1 VPVFLRSRNS
11 SKAFWFAGF
20 KRASGG
26 NKSLNNLFAYVKVA
40 IYQVLTPWECS
51 VETIVM
57 NAYQKA
63 QDLIEKIQRQKTEVE
78 NRLQVIAT
86 LESELEETIQA
97 ARLPGTLAGMASKGG
112 SAKSAGTPGGTR
124 PLKPKAAAPSVQ
136 TSTAPSVKNSPA
148 PAKKGAAKKSASLQS
163 AKRVSP
169 TNGQNIADSKGKPPT
184 LGDLVREVIIE
195 AGKPLRRVEIEKGLK
210 KKKYKN
216 SAKETYRTLGVRL
229 HALESRGVIGLGDG
243 LFDLTPDWKAKIGKE
258 GQRAKEQ
265 TTEVP
270 A

>member
-1 VPVFLRSRNS
+1 
-11 SKAFWFAGF
+11 
-20 KRASGG
+20 
-26 NKSLNNLFAYVKVA
+26 
-40 IYQVLTPWECS
+40 
-51 VETIVM
+51 M

-97 ARLPGTLAGMASKGG
+97 ARLPGSLAGMAAKGG
-112 SAKSAGTPGGTR
+112 SAKSAGTPGAAR
-124 PLKPKAAAPSVQ
+124 PLKAKAAAPSVQ
-136 TSTAPSVKNSPA
+136 KSAGPSVKKSAA
-148 PAKKGAAKKSASLQS
+148 PIKKGAAKKSAGLQS
-163 AKRVSP
+163 AKRVLP
-169 TNGQNIADSKGKPPT
+169 MNGQKMAGSKVKPPP

-195 AGKPLRRVEIEKGLK
+195 AGRPLRRLEIENGLK

-216 SAKETYRTLGVRL
+216 TAKETYRTLGVRL

-243 LFDLTPDWKAKIGKE
+243 LFDLTPEWKAKLGQE
-258 GQRAKEQ
+258 GQERAKEQ
-265 TTEVP
+265 ATKVP

>member
-1 VPVFLRSRNS
+1 
-11 SKAFWFAGF
+11 
-20 KRASGG
+20 
-26 NKSLNNLFAYVKVA
+26 
-40 IYQVLTPWECS
+40 
-51 VETIVM
+51 M

-97 ARLPGTLAGMASKGG
+97 ARLPGSLAGMASKGG
-112 SAKSAGTPGGTR
+112 SAKSAGTPGATR
-124 PLKPKAAAPSVQ
+124 PLKAKAAAPSVQ
-136 TSTAPSVKNSPA
+136 KSAGPAVKNSAA
-148 PAKKGAAKKSASLQS
+148 PAKQGAPSKSAPSKGAAKKSASPQS
-163 AKRVSP
+163 AKKVLP
-169 TNGQNIADSKGKPPT
+169 TNGQSSKVQLPP

-195 AGKPLRRVEIEKGLK
+195 AGRPLRRLEIEKGLK

-216 SAKETYRTLGVRL
+216 TAKETYRTLGVRL

-243 LFDLTPDWKAKIGKE
+243 LFDLTPEWKAKLGKE

-265 TTEVP
+265 ATAVP